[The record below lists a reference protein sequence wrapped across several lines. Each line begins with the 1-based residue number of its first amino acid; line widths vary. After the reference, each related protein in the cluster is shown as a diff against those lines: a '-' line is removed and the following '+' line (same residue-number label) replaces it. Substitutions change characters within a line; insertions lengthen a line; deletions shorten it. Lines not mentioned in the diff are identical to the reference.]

1 MAELS
6 EMEVEELLYAVGLRR
21 GSSKNLAPHGTYNA
35 YLRHL
40 RHQDEPCEPCR
51 KANAE
56 YKRSRQGRAT
66 PTPGLRKPIAH
77 GTLAG
82 YQQHRYRKQDAC
94 DDCKRAA
101 RDYQRARKCGRKDG
115 A

>member
-6 EMEVEELLYAVGLRR
+6 EMEAEQLLYAVGLRR
-21 GSSKNLAPHGTYNA
+21 GSGENLSPHGTYSA
-35 YLRHL
+35 YMRHL
-40 RHQDEPCEPCR
+40 HYGDEPCAPCR
-51 KANAE
+51 KANAD
-56 YKRSRQGRAT
+56 YKRSRRGREV

-94 DDCKRAA
+94 DECKRAA
-101 RDYQRARKCGRKDG
+101 RDYQRGRKG
-115 A
+115 TR

>member
-21 GSSKNLAPHGTYNA
+21 RAGKALAPHGTPAA
-35 YLRHL
+35 YARHL
-40 RHQDEPCEPCR
+40 RHGDEPCEPCR
-51 KANAE
+51 QANAE
-56 YKRSRQGRAT
+56 AKRGQNAT
-66 PTPGLRKPIAH
+66 PTPGRRKPIAH

-82 YQQHRYRKQDAC
+82 YQQHRYRKEPAC
-94 DDCKRAA
+94 ADCRKASA
-101 RDYQRARKCGRKDG
+101 DYQRARNWGRKDG